1 MFNSLTA
8 LFTVLSEGFKSLTT
22 VKEHQSETDV
32 IKTKKEKSKAVEVA
46 EEIITYIDKNFAV
59 SSDRHYQRLKRKF
72 FRYN

>member
-8 LFTVLSEGFKSLTT
+8 VFTALSDGFKSLTAF
-22 VKEHQSETDV
+22 KEHQSETDV

-46 EEIITYIDKNFAV
+46 EEIIAYIDKNFAV

>member
-8 LFTVLSEGFKSLTT
+8 LFTALSEGFKSLIT

-46 EEIITYIDKNFAV
+46 EELIAYIDKNFAV

>member
-8 LFTVLSEGFKSLTT
+8 LLTALSEGFKSLTT

-46 EEIITYIDKNFAV
+46 EEIIAYIDKNFAV